1 MHEDLFLDHYFNLS
15 VKTEIS
21 KKQTKKRKNKTN
33 KKKTQL
39 NKFRDARISWK
50 TKIWHM
56 INMPA
61 KSF

>member
-33 KKKTQL
+33 KKKDSIKQ
-39 NKFRDARISWK
+39 I
-50 TKIWHM
+50 
-56 INMPA
+56 
-61 KSF
+61 

>member
-39 NKFRDARISWK
+39 NKSRDVRIS
-50 TKIWHM
+50 
-56 INMPA
+56 
-61 KSF
+61 